1 MYQIGQY
8 IIYGSTGVCK
18 VESLVEKS
26 PHGLYYVL
34 KPLYESG
41 TIYTPA
47 EHPKVFMRPVISR
60 DEAEAVRRKQKIC
73 QGSPV
78 QMLSNW
84 KKRGYIRQCED
95 RPEYYEKTQSYLKKH
110 G

>member
-1 MYQIGQY
+1 MKPAAPRCRGRKICWTCCYLPLSGLLL
-8 IIYGSTGVCK
+8 K
-18 VESLVEKS
+18 VVLKLALPVEKEKAKGQGS
-26 PHGLYYVL
+26 
-34 KPLYESG
+34 
-41 TIYTPA
+41 
-47 EHPKVFMRPVISR
+47 

-95 RPEYYEKTQSYLKKH
+95 RPEYYEKTQSYLEKH